1 MTGRFAVDFG
11 TSNTVLG
18 LWDETRKES
27 ILLHIPEF
35 SRFYEQ
41 GGEQISVIPS
51 LVHYAEDGKRWIG
64 NQVLQRSLY
73 QSERTFRWMKR
84 YINHRS
90 QIKVNVDGREI
101 SPLIAGQD
109 FLSTVLLFAAQEIN
123 LEDEEIALSVPVESY
138 EHYENWLSTVAEAA
152 RINRYR
158 LIDEPSA
165 AALGYGAA
173 IQPGQAYMIFDFGG
187 GTLHTSVVLMEPEQK
202 QGAVRRCRVLGK
214 AGRDLGGTHIDQWIF
229 EEVLRLNCRQDS
241 EEEVRRI
248 SNILLVECEQIKEK
262 LSFNNQASLS
272 VMNPETG
279 RVLEAEFTRSQ
290 FEELLER
297 HNLYS
302 EIDHTIRSAINSA
315 RERGYDLDAIH
326 QVMMVG
332 GSSQIPSV
340 QRSLRQIFDRDRVKF
355 DHPLDAIARG
365 AAAFV
370 AGIDF
375 YDFIQH
381 DYGIRFVNP
390 QKKEYDYRIIVQRG
404 TAYPTPEPLARLS
417 IKASYEGQRQMGIAI
432 FEMGQQHDQY
442 RETMELVFDPGGAA
456 RIVPL
461 TPNEQEQRS
470 LFWMNEHNPT
480 FLIADPAAQQGEPRF
495 EVEFRIDA
503 NKRLTITARDI
514 KTGVLTHRDF
524 PVVKLT

>member
-1 MTGRFAVDFG
+1 MTGRLAVDFG
-11 TSNTVLG
+11 TSNTVLAV
-18 LWDETRKES
+18 WDETRKEG
-27 ILLHIPEF
+27 IPLHIPDF
-35 SRFYEQ
+35 ARLYEQ

-51 LVHYAEDGKRWIG
+51 LVHYATDGKRWIG

-73 QSERTFRWMKR
+73 QSDRTFRWMKR
-84 YINHRS
+84 YISHRS

-101 SPLIAGQD
+101 SPSVAAQD

-123 LEDEEIALSVPVESY
+123 LKDEEIALSVPVESY
-138 EHYENWLSTVAEAA
+138 EHYEDWLSSVAEAA
-152 RINRYR
+152 GINRYR

-165 AALGYGAA
+165 AALGYGAS
-173 IQPGQAYMIFDFGG
+173 IQPGQAYLIFDFGG

-202 QGAVRRCRVLGK
+202 LAGGRRCRVLGK

-229 EEVLRLNCRQDS
+229 EEVLRMNGRQDS
-241 EEEVRRI
+241 EEDVRRI
-248 SNILLVECEQIKEK
+248 SNVLLVECEQIKEK
-262 LSFNNQASLS
+262 LSFNDQASLS

-279 RVLEAEFTRSQ
+279 RVLEAEFTRSS

-302 EIDHTIRSAINSA
+302 EIDHTIRSAVNSA
-315 RERGYDLDAIH
+315 RERGYDLDAIQ

-340 QRSLRQIFDRDRVKF
+340 QRALRQIFDKERVKF
-355 DHPLDAIARG
+355 DRPLDAIARG

-370 AGIDF
+370 AGVDF
-375 YDFIQH
+375 YDHIQH
-381 DYGIRFVNP
+381 DYGIRFVNT
-390 QKKEYDYRIIVQRG
+390 QKKEYDYRIIVQHG
-404 TAYPTPEPLARLS
+404 TPYPTSEPVARLS
-417 IKASYEGQRQMGIAI
+417 VKASYEGQRQMGIAI
-432 FEMGQQHDQY
+432 FEMGQQHSQD
-442 RETMELVFDPGGAA
+442 REMMELVFDPGGAA

-470 LFWMNEHNPT
+470 IFWMNEHNPT
-480 FLIADPAAQQGEPRF
+480 FLIAEPAAQQGEPRF

-503 NKRLTITARDI
+503 NKRLTITARDLV
-514 KTGVLTHRDF
+514 TGRLTHRDY